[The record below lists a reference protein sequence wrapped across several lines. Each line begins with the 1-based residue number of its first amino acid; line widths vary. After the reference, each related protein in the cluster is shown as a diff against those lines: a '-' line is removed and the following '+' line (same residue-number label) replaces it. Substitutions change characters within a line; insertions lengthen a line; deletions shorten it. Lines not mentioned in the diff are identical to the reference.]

1 MSTLSEVY
9 RQHPVKV
16 QEITPLDFDS
26 IGTVP
31 DSHAWPVSDG
41 FESNDWSSIPTID
54 LKDSNAAKLIGHA
67 CETFGAFQVVN
78 HGIPINV
85 FEEVEAEASR
95 LFSLPTTQK
104 LKALRSPGGATG
116 YGLARISPFF
126 DKYMWHE
133 GFTIM
138 GSPMDHARQLWPSDY
153 RKFCDVMED
162 YQKKVEE
169 LAVTLMR
176 QILKYLAISEEE
188 MNWIGSPGVAS
199 TALQLNSYPV
209 CPDPRRAMGLAPH
222 TDTSLLTI
230 LHQRISG
237 LQIFKEGV
245 GWSFVRPTTGALVV
259 NVGDLLHIISNA
271 RFSSVVHRVVMKE
284 AKQRFTVAFFYSP
297 PIDFNLCPLGLSS
310 GQIPIY
316 RSVSVSEYFGNKAK
330 NLNQALASIRIS

>member
-1 MSTLSEVY
+1 MTTLSEVY
-9 RQHPVKV
+9 REHPVKV

-153 RKFCDVMED
+153 RKF
-162 YQKKVEE
+162 
-169 LAVTLMR
+169 
-176 QILKYLAISEEE
+176 
-188 MNWIGSPGVAS
+188 W
-199 TALQLNSYPV
+199 
-209 CPDPRRAMGLAPH
+209 
-222 TDTSLLTI
+222 
-230 LHQRISG
+230 
-237 LQIFKEGV
+237 
-245 GWSFVRPTTGALVV
+245 
-259 NVGDLLHIISNA
+259 
-271 RFSSVVHRVVMKE
+271 
-284 AKQRFTVAFFYSP
+284 
-297 PIDFNLCPLGLSS
+297 
-310 GQIPIY
+310 
-316 RSVSVSEYFGNKAK
+316 
-330 NLNQALASIRIS
+330 